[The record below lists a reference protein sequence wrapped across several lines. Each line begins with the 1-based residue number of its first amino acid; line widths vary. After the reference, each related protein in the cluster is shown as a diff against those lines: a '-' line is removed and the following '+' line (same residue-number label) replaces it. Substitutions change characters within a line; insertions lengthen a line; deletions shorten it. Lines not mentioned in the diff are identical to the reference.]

1 MTRGAFITVEGVEGV
16 GKSTSLAAIETR
28 LRESGHS
35 VLVTREPGGTTL
47 GERVRE
53 LILDEHDGG
62 LSGQIEA
69 LLIFAARARHL
80 QRVIVPAL
88 AEGRWVVCDRF
99 TDATYAYQ
107 GGGRGVDRH
116 ALDVMAQMVQ
126 EGLEPDLTLLLD
138 APVDVGLGRISERE
152 HDRFEKEDFGF
163 FERVRRSYL
172 EIAALAPQRVRTVD
186 ADRPVDVVTR
196 DLLNV
201 LQKFMANFASAAK

>member
-1 MTRGAFITVEGVEGV
+1 MTRGAFITIEGVEGV
-16 GKSTSLAAIETR
+16 GKSTCLAAIESS
-28 LRESGHS
+28 LRASGRP
-35 VLVTREPGGTTL
+35 VLVTREPGGTAL

-53 LILDEHDGG
+53 LILDEHEGG
-62 LSGQIEA
+62 LSGPIEA

-80 QRVIVPAL
+80 QRIIVPAL
-88 AEGRWVVCDRF
+88 ADGRWVVCDRF

-138 APVDVGLGRISERE
+138 APVEVGLQRISERE
-152 HDRFEKEDFGF
+152 HDRFEKEHSSF

-172 EIAALAPQRVRTVD
+172 EIAAHAPQRVKTIN
-186 ADRPVDVVTR
+186 ADRPVDDVTR
-196 DLLNV
+196 DLQKV
-201 LQKFMANFASAAK
+201 LQQFIAEFAGAAK

>member
-16 GKSTSLAAIETR
+16 GKSTCLAAIETC

-62 LSGQIEA
+62 LSGQVEA

-80 QRVIVPAL
+80 QRIIVPAL

-172 EIAALAPQRVRTVD
+172 EIAALAPQRVRTIN
-186 ADRPVDVVTR
+186 ADRAFDVVIR

-201 LQKFMANFASAAK
+201 LEEFMARFSGAAK

>member
-16 GKSTSLAAIETR
+16 GKSTCLAAIESC

-62 LSGQIEA
+62 LSGQVEA

-80 QRVIVPAL
+80 QRIIVPAL

-172 EIAALAPQRVRTVD
+172 EIAALAPQRIRTIN
-186 ADRPVDVVTR
+186 ADRPLDVVTR

-201 LQKFMANFASAAK
+201 LQEFMASFSDAAK

>member
-16 GKSTSLAAIETR
+16 GKSTCLAAIERT
-28 LRESGHS
+28 LRESGHP
-35 VLVTREPGGTTL
+35 VLATREPGGTAL

-80 QRVIVPAL
+80 QRIIVPAL

-107 GGGRGVDRH
+107 GGGRGVDRN
-116 ALDVMAQMVQ
+116 ALDAMAQMVQ

-138 APVDVGLGRISERE
+138 APVEVGLQRISERE
-152 HDRFEKEDFGF
+152 HDRFEKEHISF
-163 FERVRRSYL
+163 FNRVRSTYL
-172 EIAALAPQRVRTVD
+172 EIAEQAPERIRTID
-186 ADRPVDVVTR
+186 ANRPVDIVTS
-196 DLLNV
+196 DLESV
-201 LQKFMANFASAAK
+201 LREFTARFVGAAR

>member
-16 GKSTSLAAIETR
+16 GKSTCLAAIETA

-69 LLIFAARARHL
+69 LLLFAARARHL

-107 GGGRGVDRH
+107 GGGRGVDRR
-116 ALDVMAQMVQ
+116 ALDAMAQMVQ

-138 APVDVGLGRISERE
+138 APVEVGLQRISERE
-152 HDRFEKEDFGF
+152 HDRFEKEHIDF
-163 FERVRRSYL
+163 FERVRNTYL
-172 EIAALAPQRVRTVD
+172 EIADRAPQRVRTID
-186 ADRPVDVVTR
+186 ADRPVDVVSH
-196 DLLNV
+196 DLLSV
-201 LQKFMANFASAAK
+201 LREFMARFVGAAQ